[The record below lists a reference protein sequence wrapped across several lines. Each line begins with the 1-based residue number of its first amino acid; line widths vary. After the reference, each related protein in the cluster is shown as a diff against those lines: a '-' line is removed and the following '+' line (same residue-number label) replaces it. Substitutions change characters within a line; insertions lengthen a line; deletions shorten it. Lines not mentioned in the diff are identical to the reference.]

1 MAVSREKWE
10 EEIEEIK
17 WLVGH
22 DGLKTTQSF
31 TMLTH
36 SLLNIASPSQQNLAD
51 VFFAD
56 FFFCAS

>member
-22 DGLKTTQSF
+22 DGLKTTEFYNVNTFLVEHHKPISTEF
-31 TMLTH
+31 SRRVL
-36 SLLNIASPSQQNLAD
+36 
-51 VFFAD
+51 
-56 FFFCAS
+56 C